1 MIRRLCAAAMFA
13 GLVLCAG
20 AARAHAFLKT
30 ASPPVGSTV
39 QQAPAA
45 VTLRFTEGVEPA
57 FSTITVQDAGGAE
70 VSSGPVR
77 AGVDASSL
85 AVGVK
90 PLTPGAYTV
99 TWHAVSVDTHRTEGR
114 FSFTVAP

>member
-1 MIRRLCAAAMFA
+1 MIRSLCGAAALG

-20 AARAHAFLKT
+20 PAGAHAFLKT

-39 QQAPAA
+39 RQAPGEVA
-45 VTLRFTEGVEPA
+45 LRFTEGVEPA

-70 VSSGPVR
+70 LSTGPVH
-77 AGVDASSL
+77 AGADGSGL
-85 AVGVK
+85 AVGLK
-90 PLTPGAYTV
+90 PLPPGTYTV

>member
-1 MIRRLCAAAMFA
+1 MIRGLCAAFA

-20 AARAHAFLKT
+20 PAGAHAFLKT

-39 QQAPAA
+39 PQAPAA

-57 FSTITVQDAGGAE
+57 FSTIIVQDAGGAE

-77 AGVDASSL
+77 AGADASSL
-85 AVGVK
+85 AVGVR
-90 PLTPGAYTV
+90 PLAPGSYTV

-114 FSFTVAP
+114 FSFMVAP